1 MGMSVRVWYN
11 LHMSKDLKT
20 SENRAALLREALH
33 LQAMEGNPLSPDQ
46 ISMFEMFE
54 REGWPEEERIAHI
67 LKRAKAASA
76 VPAAE

>member
-1 MGMSVRVWYN
+1 MAGRFWYN
-11 LHMSKDLKT
+11 SNMSKDLKT
-20 SENRAALLREALH
+20 SGNRAALLREALH
-33 LQAMEGNPLSPDQ
+33 LQSMEGNPLSPDQ

-67 LKRAKAASA
+67 LERAKAASV